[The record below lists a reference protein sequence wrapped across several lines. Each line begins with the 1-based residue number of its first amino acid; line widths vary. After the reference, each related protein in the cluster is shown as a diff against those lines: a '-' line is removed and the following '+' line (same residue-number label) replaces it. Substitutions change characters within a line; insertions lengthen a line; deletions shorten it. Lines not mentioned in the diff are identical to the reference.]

1 MLRFRSDC
9 CIFTLSDI
17 CIRPAN
23 IVSSFVSAKHIKK
36 KVIARPIFPA
46 GRRLLTLSG
55 IKRQDEWREVKTG
68 RRDFFFKV
76 PAVLFFPAPCFF
88 PSRGAVCLLGHLI
101 CAKVKRSIFP
111 PPSGLA
117 PLADKHGRQRSTVR
131 CLYNINMYDR
141 YVTGTRHVFFTKGIP
156 IYLSQNS

>member
-1 MLRFRSDC
+1 MLRFLSDC

-17 CIRPAN
+17 WIRPAN

-68 RRDFFFKV
+68 RRDFFSRFR
-76 PAVLFFPAPCFF
+76 LFCFSRHLVF
-88 PSRGAVCLLGHLI
+88 SPSRGAVCLLGHLI
-101 CAKVKRSIFP
+101 CAKVKRGIFP

-117 PLADKHGRQRSTVR
+117 PLADKYGRQRSTVR

-141 YVTGTRHVFFTKGIP
+141 YVTGTRHAFFTKGIP